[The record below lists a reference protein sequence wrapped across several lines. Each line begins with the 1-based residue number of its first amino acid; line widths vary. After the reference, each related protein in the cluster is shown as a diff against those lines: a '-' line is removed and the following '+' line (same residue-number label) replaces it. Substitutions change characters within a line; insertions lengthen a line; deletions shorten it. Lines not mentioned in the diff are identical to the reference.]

1 MKTKTAAMS
10 IISVVAHI
18 VVSLLVIMLIY
29 RGAMY
34 CYDFGYRI
42 FTDMPMSIE
51 PGRDVTVIVNEG
63 YSTKQIGDILEENGL
78 INDALLFVVQEK
90 LSEYAGEIKPG
101 VYVLNTSMTT
111 EKMITVMSG
120 NMTEEETEQEE

>member
-1 MKTKTAAMS
+1 MKTKKATLT
-10 IISVVAHI
+10 IISVFTHI
-18 VVSLLVIMLIY
+18 MITVLVIMLIY

-42 FTDMPMSIE
+42 FTDVPMSAE
-51 PGRDVTVIVNEG
+51 PGMDVTVIINEG
-63 YSTKQIGDILEENGL
+63 YSTKEIGELLQQNGL
-78 INDALLFVVQEK
+78 ISDGKLFVLQEK

-111 EKMITVMSG
+111 EKMITIMSG
-120 NMTEEETEQEE
+120 NLTEKEEEE

>member
-1 MKTKTAAMS
+1 MKTKKATLTS
-10 IISVVAHI
+10 VSVVAHI
-18 VVSLLVIMLIY
+18 LITLLVIMLIY

-42 FTDMPMSIE
+42 FTDVPMAVE
-51 PGRDVTVIVNEG
+51 PGTDVTVIINEG
-63 YSTKQIGDILEENGL
+63 YSTQDIGEILQQNGL
-78 INDALLFVVQEK
+78 ISDATLFVFQEK

-111 EKMITVMSG
+111 EKMITIMSG
-120 NMTEEETEQEE
+120 NLTEEEEE

>member
-1 MKTKTAAMS
+1 MKTKKATLT
-10 IISVVAHI
+10 IVSVVAYI
-18 VVSLLVIMLIY
+18 LITLLVIMLIY

-42 FTDMPMSIE
+42 FTDVPMAVE
-51 PGRDVTVIVNEG
+51 PGTDVTVIINEG
-63 YSTKQIGDILEENGL
+63 YSTKDIGEILQQNGL
-78 INDALLFVVQEK
+78 ISDATLFVFQEK

-111 EKMITVMSG
+111 EKMITIMSG
-120 NMTEEETEQEE
+120 NLTEEEEE

>member
-1 MKTKTAAMS
+1 MKTKKATLT
-10 IISVVAHI
+10 IVSVVAHI
-18 VVSLLVIMLIY
+18 LITLLVIMLIY

-42 FTDMPMSIE
+42 FTDVPMAVE
-51 PGRDVTVIVNEG
+51 PGTDVTVIINEG
-63 YSTKQIGDILEENGL
+63 YSTKDIGEILQQNGL
-78 INDALLFVVQEK
+78 ISDANLFVFQEK

-111 EKMITVMSG
+111 EKMITIMSG
-120 NMTEEETEQEE
+120 NLTEEEEE

>member
-1 MKTKTAAMS
+1 MKTKKAALT
-10 IISVVAHI
+10 IISVVVHLMI
-18 VVSLLVIMLIY
+18 IFVVAMVIY

-42 FTDMPMSIE
+42 FTDAPMSAE
-51 PGRDVTVIVNEG
+51 PGRDVTVIINEG
-63 YSTKQIGDILEENGL
+63 SSTKQIGEILQQNGL
-78 INDALLFVVQEK
+78 ISDANLFVLQEK
-90 LSEYAGEIKPG
+90 LSEYSGEIKPG

-120 NMTEEETEQEE
+120 KLAEEEEEE

>member
-1 MKTKTAAMS
+1 MKTKKATLT
-10 IISVVAHI
+10 IVSVVAHI
-18 VVSLLVIMLIY
+18 LITLLVIMLIY

-42 FTDMPMSIE
+42 FTDVPMAVE
-51 PGRDVTVIVNEG
+51 PGTDVTVIVNEG
-63 YSTKQIGDILEENGL
+63 YSTKDIGEILQQNGL
-78 INDALLFVVQEK
+78 ISDATLFVFQEK

-111 EKMITVMSG
+111 EKMITIMSG
-120 NMTEEETEQEE
+120 NLTEEEEE

>member
-1 MKTKTAAMS
+1 MKTKKATLT
-10 IISVVAHI
+10 IVSVVAHI
-18 VVSLLVIMLIY
+18 LITLLVIMLIY

-42 FTDMPMSIE
+42 FTDVPMAVE
-51 PGRDVTVIVNEG
+51 PGTDVTVIINEG
-63 YSTKQIGDILEENGL
+63 YSTKDIGEILQQNGL
-78 INDALLFVVQEK
+78 ISDATLFVFQEK

-111 EKMITVMSG
+111 EKMITIMSG
-120 NMTEEETEQEE
+120 NLTEEEEE